1 MEAIILAA
9 GRGTRMRPLSDTT
22 PKPMLPIAGEP
33 MAARVADAAVAA
45 GARKLVFVIGYRS
58 ADVEAHFGT
67 EYRGVPV
74 EYAVQETRAGTAD
87 AVLTAIDHVE
97 GEFAVLNGDNVYDER
112 NLSELFDTVPAV
124 GYTRVESPEEYGVIS
139 TDGGTV
145 TGIVEKPANPPSN
158 LANTG
163 AYAFPASARDLL
175 DVPESER
182 GERELTDVLERLIDG
197 DRVVGVEFDG
207 WADIGYPWDL
217 LAENERA
224 LGDLDRDVAGE
235 VHDDAVLRGAV
246 VVEPGAA
253 VDAGVVI
260 DGPVLVESG
269 ARVGPNAAVRGP
281 TVIGEGASVGHAVE
295 VKRSLVLAGANANHL
310 SYVGDSVVGP
320 GANLGAGT
328 ITANLRHDGATV
340 PAGAGR
346 HATGRRKFGSVIGPD
361 VKTGINTS
369 LQPGVVLSADARTDP
384 GEVVNEDR

>member
-1 MEAIILAA
+1 MDAIILAA

-22 PKPMLPIAGEP
+22 PKPMLPVAGEP

-58 ADVEAHFGT
+58 EDVEAHFGT
-67 EYRGVPV
+67 EYRGIPV
-74 EYAVQETRAGTAD
+74 EYAVQETRSGTAD
-87 AVLTAIDHVE
+87 AVLAAIDHVD
-97 GEFAVLNGDNVYDER
+97 GSFTVLNGDNVYDGG
-112 NLSELFDTVPAV
+112 NLSELFDSVPSV

-145 TGIVEKPANPPSN
+145 TGIVEKPAHPPSN

-163 AYAFPASARDLL
+163 AYAFPASARELL

-217 LAENERA
+217 LAANERA
-224 LGDLDRDVAGE
+224 LADLDRDVAGD
-235 VHDDAVLRGAV
+235 VHDDAALRGAV
-246 VVEPGAA
+246 VVEPGAT

-260 DGPVLVESG
+260 DGPALIQSG
-269 ARVGPNAAVRGP
+269 AHVGPNAAVRGP
-281 TVIGEGASVGHAVE
+281 AVIGEDASVGHAVE
-295 VKRSLVLAGANANHL
+295 VKSSLLLRGANANHL

-340 PAGAGR
+340 AAGAGR
-346 HATGRRKFGSVIGPD
+346 HPTGRRKFGAVLGPG

-369 LQPGVVLSADARTDP
+369 LRPGVVLSADARTDP
-384 GEVVNEDR
+384 GEVVSEDR